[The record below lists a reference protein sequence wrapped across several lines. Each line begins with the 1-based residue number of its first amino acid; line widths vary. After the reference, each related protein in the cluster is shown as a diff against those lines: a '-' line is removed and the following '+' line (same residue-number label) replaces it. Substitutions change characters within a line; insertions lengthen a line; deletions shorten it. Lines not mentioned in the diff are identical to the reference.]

1 VLLGDD
7 QPLGGGA
14 RLTGVLHPAHGR
26 GLDRGGE
33 VVGVEDDERV
43 AAAELEHRLLQVL
56 AGQGADGAAGA
67 LAAGQ
72 RHPLDAG
79 VGDDLLDVGDAQ
91 EGVGEDARRGAGVG
105 EQLLEGERALRDVLA
120 CLRTTVLPST
130 RFGPATRTDLVEGV
144 VPRLDG
150 QQHTDRPGLD
160 DRLPLPM
167 SGWMGRRLQETG
179 PLSA

>member
-56 AGQGADGAAGA
+56 AGQGADGAAGRS
-67 LAAGQ
+67 L
-72 RHPLDAG
+72 PVSVTPWIAG

-105 EQLLEGERALRDVLA
+105 EQLLDGDAHCGTISA

-130 RFGPATRTDLVEGV
+130 RFGPATRT
-144 VPRLDG
+144 
-150 QQHTDRPGLD
+150 T
-160 DRLPLPM
+160 
-167 SGWMGRRLQETG
+167 W
-179 PLSA
+179 